1 MFVVVFITS
10 RKDKGNLSSPKTVF
24 FYLHFPRW
32 TFPVLAYHGAD
43 LWLPTSKGWTLA
55 PQRCCSLWE
64 LLSSWLA
71 SCTRTQPGLCIVC
84 GSSSRSLWTRHPD
97 QEVFL
102 SLSPPGS
109 QNHMHA
115 VLSSHMPVLSSGART
130 LNTSI
135 ELSILLTGS
144 TLDLTTLSQP
154 LWVWESEV
162 AFFLVILHILPTL
175 RRPSGGS
182 QLLGFILSSL
192 Q

>member
-1 MFVVVFITS
+1 MSVVGFITS

-43 LWLPTSKGWTLA
+43 LWLPMSKGWTLA

-97 QEVFL
+97 QEVFHFLLQGLKTTCMQCSRHTCL
-102 SLSPPGS
+102 SCLLELGHLTLLLNLAFFSLGC
-109 QNHMHA
+109 
-115 VLSSHMPVLSSGART
+115 SSHNLVTALMSLGIRSG
-130 LNTSI
+130 
-135 ELSILLTGS
+135 ILLS
-144 TLDLTTLSQP
+144 
-154 LWVWESEV
+154 
-162 AFFLVILHILPTL
+162 
-175 RRPSGGS
+175 
-182 QLLGFILSSL
+182 
-192 Q
+192 